1 MTHHQS
7 HQTAARAAAAG
18 RSTLAATV
26 VGVVLLH
33 GVSAPAL
40 AGPLA
45 DPTRPPA
52 ALQAPGGLAAAAL
65 PHQANRD
72 TARAIAAAQR
82 AADPPPPPA
91 PVVVQAVQLP
101 AAGSMPGVAMAL
113 VDGRPVKAGEQIDG
127 RNVLVIDAQGL
138 LVKGAKGPERLWLLV
153 GTAKQAAGSIT
164 HSQTARYQ
172 APAGTPGMA
181 AGTTAGTDN
190 QAANTPAERG
200 NTASLSANPGNTS
213 AATTPLSLARRTAP

>member
-1 MTHHQS
+1 MTHHRS

-18 RSTLAATV
+18 RSTRAATLA
-26 VGVVLLH
+26 GAVLLY
-33 GVSAPAL
+33 GMSAPAF

-45 DPTRPPA
+45 DPTRPPG
-52 ALQAPGGLAAAAL
+52 ALSAPGGLAAAAL

-91 PVVVQAVQLP
+91 PVVVQAVQLL

-113 VDGRPVKAGEQIDG
+113 VDGRLVKAGELIEG
-127 RNVLVIDAQGL
+127 RSVLAIDAQGL
-138 LVKGAKGPERLWLLV
+138 LVKGAKGPERLWLLG

-181 AGTTAGTDN
+181 GATDT
-190 QAANTPAERG
+190 QAANTQTERSNPAG
-200 NTASLSANPGNTS
+200 LPANLSNTS
-213 AATTPLSLARRTAP
+213 AATTPMSLARRTAP

>member
-1 MTHHQS
+1 
-7 HQTAARAAAAG
+7 
-18 RSTLAATV
+18 
-26 VGVVLLH
+26 
-33 GVSAPAL
+33 
-40 AGPLA
+40 
-45 DPTRPPA
+45 
-52 ALQAPGGLAAAAL
+52 
-65 PHQANRD
+65 
-72 TARAIAAAQR
+72 
-82 AADPPPPPA
+82 
-91 PVVVQAVQLP
+91 
-101 AAGSMPGVAMAL
+101 MAL
-113 VDGRPVKAGEQIDG
+113 VGVRLVKAGEHIDG

-181 AGTTAGTDN
+181 AGTDN
-190 QAANTPAERG
+190 QAATTPAERG